1 VAKAGVTYQSH
12 PMGCSHLGKTMTTNS
27 VKTSGISMI
36 VIDSRVTGYQ
46 TLIDHLATPG
56 EIFIID
62 VGSDGVAQI
71 AARLQGRSDIDA
83 LHIISHGSQ
92 GAMYLGSTVL
102 DSGNLSMYA
111 PQLSSIGC
119 ALAQNGDVLLYGCN
133 VAQGEEGLGFV
144 KALAEITGSDLAA
157 STDASGPLALGGNN
171 ILETTI
177 GLAKDN
183 SVDLMT
189 LPILLGAN
197 GAPSFAPSSAGTS
210 LATSNKICIQP

>member
-1 VAKAGVTYQSH
+1 
-12 PMGCSHLGKTMTTNS
+12 MTTYSNKS
-27 VKTSGISMI
+27 SGISMI
-36 VIDSRVTGYQ
+36 LIDSRVTGYQ
-46 TLIDHLATPG
+46 TLIDRLAAAG

-62 VGSDGVAQI
+62 AESDGVAQI
-71 AARLQGRSDIDA
+71 AAKLQGRSDIDA
-83 LHIISHGSQ
+83 LHSTSQGSQ
-92 GAMYLGSTVL
+92 GALFLGAPVL
-102 DSGNLSMYA
+102 ESGNLASYA
-111 PQLSSIGC
+111 AQHGIVGS
-119 ALAQNGDVLLYGCN
+119 ALAQSGDVVLYGCN